1 MIKQKSSYFI
11 QRVIASIIPLA
22 LLIGGC
28 SEIGQNK
35 VILPFEIV
43 LEPADQSNDFPED
56 TYRAIQE
63 FETECFE
70 HTEQLFT
77 DLRESKIKLFI
88 DGYKGEIQI
97 DEGDGLGAALSFG
110 GALKN
115 AVSDGIS
122 QMSSGLMNID
132 MKKGI
137 LKKAASLNGETKAKT
152 EGLIK
157 RIEEGCLFASR
168 SKNFKLFYPK
178 NVNQTKITTACI
190 FETMG
195 PLNNEKKFKTLLSHL
210 KLVEAMEEIENEKND
225 FFRVVFK
232 MRYYLVRNHKDSMAE
247 YLNVLKNEIDKEGFS
262 VKTGNA
268 DLDDALE
275 GLNKLILR
283 NRNEKSEVVA
293 EFLKFSSDISR
304 KEYET
309 YLNDTEKDIL
319 SFFSI

>member
-1 MIKQKSSYFI
+1 MIKQKSSYFTPRI
-11 QRVIASIIPLA
+11 IASIISLT
-22 LLIGGC
+22 LLFAGC
-28 SEIGQNK
+28 SEKSQNE
-35 VILPFEIV
+35 VVLPFEIR
-43 LEPADQSNDFPED
+43 LETPDESNDFPDD
-56 TYRAIQE
+56 TYRALQE

-77 DLRESKIKLFI
+77 VLRERKIELFI
-88 DGYKGEIQI
+88 DDYKAKIQI

-115 AVSDGIS
+115 AVSDGIT

-132 MKKGI
+132 IKKGI

-168 SKNFKLFYPK
+168 SKKFKLFYPK
-178 NVNQTKITTACI
+178 NVNQTKTTTSCI

-195 PLNNEKKFKTLLSHL
+195 PLKNEKKFKTLLSHL
-210 KLVEAMEEIENEKND
+210 KLVESIEEVENEKNE
-225 FFRVVFK
+225 FYREVFK
-232 MRYYLVRNHKDSMAE
+232 MRYYLVRNHKDNMSE
-247 YLNVLKNEIDKEGFS
+247 YLNVLKNNIDKKGFK
-262 VKTGNA
+262 VDTGSG

-275 GLNKLILR
+275 GLNELILR
-283 NRNEKSEVVA
+283 NKNEKSEEVA
-293 EFLKFSSDISR
+293 EFLKFASEVSR
-304 KEYET
+304 KEYQDF
-309 YLNDTEKDIL
+309 LNDTEKDIL

>member
-1 MIKQKSSYFI
+1 MIKQKSSYFTPRI
-11 QRVIASIIPLA
+11 IASIISLT
-22 LLIGGC
+22 LLFAGC
-28 SEIGQNK
+28 SEKSQNE
-35 VILPFEIV
+35 VVLPFEIR
-43 LEPADQSNDFPED
+43 LESPDESNDFPED
-56 TYRAIQE
+56 TYRALQE

-77 DLRESKIKLFI
+77 ELRERKIELFI
-88 DGYKGEIQI
+88 DDYKAKIQI

-115 AVSDGIS
+115 AVSDGIT

-132 MKKGI
+132 IKKGI

-178 NVNQTKITTACI
+178 NVNQTKTTTSCI

-195 PLNNEKKFKTLLSHL
+195 PLKNEKKFKTLLSHL
-210 KLVEAMEEIENEKND
+210 KLVESMEEVEKEKNE
-225 FFRVVFK
+225 FYREVFK
-232 MRYYLVRNHKDSMAE
+232 MRYYLVRNHKDKMSE
-247 YLNVLKNEIDKEGFS
+247 YLNVLKNNIDKEGFK
-262 VKTGNA
+262 VDTGSGV
-268 DLDDALE
+268 LDDALE
-275 GLNKLILR
+275 GLNELILR
-283 NRNEKSEVVA
+283 NRNEKSEEVA
-293 EFLKFSSDISR
+293 EFLKFASEVSR